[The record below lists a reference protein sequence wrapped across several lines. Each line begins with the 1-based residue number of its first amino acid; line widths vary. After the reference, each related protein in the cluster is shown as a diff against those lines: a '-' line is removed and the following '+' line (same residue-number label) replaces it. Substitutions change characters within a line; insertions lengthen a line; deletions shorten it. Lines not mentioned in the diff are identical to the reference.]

1 MSGGTR
7 NSSVICHT
15 NVEMICVTRED
26 FVDIFMHVED
36 GKEPEHIQFLRNI
49 ELIKDW
55 PVEMIPHND
64 PRVCLVTYF
73 RKGVVICKDSSQ
85 LEWVYIV
92 KQGSCSIMKSI
103 KVFEKDITFLNNTP
117 ESFHKMVHLNS
128 KNKSSAFQS
137 VYNSKPDVKCKQREK
152 NTTNPKMVKTEKSLL
167 IELKKLQTYDVF
179 VRLIY

>member
-36 GKEPEHIQFLRNI
+36 GKEPEHIQFLRHI
-49 ELIKDW
+49 DLIKDW
-55 PVEMIPHND
+55 PLEIIPHND
-64 PRVCLVTYF
+64 PRLCLVTYF

-85 LEWVYIV
+85 LEWIYII
-92 KQGSCSIMKSI
+92 KQGSCSIMKAI
-103 KVFEKDITFLNNTP
+103 KVLEKDITFLNNTP

-128 KNKSSAFQS
+128 KDKSYSFQS
-137 VYNSKPDVKCKQREK
+137 VYGSKSNEKSKPQMK
-152 NTTNPKMVKTEKSLL
+152 NTTNAKKVKSEKSLL

-179 VRLIY
+179 VS

>member
-36 GKEPEHIQFLRNI
+36 GKEPDHIKFLRHV

-55 PVEMIPHND
+55 PVQMIPHND

-73 RKGVVICKDSSQ
+73 RKGVVICKDTAE
-85 LEWVYIV
+85 LEWIYIV

-103 KVFEKDITFLNNTP
+103 KVLEKNISFLNHLP
-117 ESFHKMVHLNS
+117 ESFHKMVDLNS
-128 KNKSSAFQS
+128 TNKISSFKS
-137 VYNSKPDVKCKQREK
+137 IYDSKSEK
-152 NTTNPKMVKTEKSLL
+152 KTTNTKKVETERSIL

-179 VRLIY
+179 VS